1 MSRII
6 IYQLLPRLF
15 GNSNTE
21 CVTGGTIEQNGCG
34 KFNDITTK
42 ALKAIRDLG
51 TTHVWYTGVIEH
63 TTRTD
68 YSKHGIPTDH
78 PAIVKG
84 EAGSPYA
91 IKDY

>member
-1 MSRII
+1 M
-6 IYQLLPRLF
+6 LPRLF
-15 GNSNTE
+15 GNTTANCIE
-21 CVTGGTIEQNGCG
+21 GGNIEQNGCG

-42 ALKAIRDLG
+42 ALKAIKNLG
-51 TTHVWYTGVIEH
+51 ITHVWYTGVLEH

-68 YSKHGIPTDH
+68 YTKYGIESTH
-78 PAIVKG
+78 PATVKG